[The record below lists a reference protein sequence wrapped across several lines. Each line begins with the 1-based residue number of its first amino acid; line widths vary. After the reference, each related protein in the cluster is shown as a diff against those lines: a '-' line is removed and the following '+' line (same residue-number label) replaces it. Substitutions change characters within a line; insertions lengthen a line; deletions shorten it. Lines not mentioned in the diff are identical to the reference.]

1 MKRNIGIGLLV
12 LALVAAFSGLVMAQ
26 DQAADNMELVKEKIR
41 ADKKLFVAENMQL
54 TEAQAKDFWPVYESY
69 QADIEKQVMRT
80 VKMIENFAKHHRA
93 VSEDEATREAAAKEI
108 LDEWMAI
115 QADDL
120 KLRESYL
127 PKFRKVL
134 PEIKVSRYYQLE
146 SKIDAINRYV
156 MAAKIPLFK

>member
-1 MKRNIGIGLLV
+1 MKRNIGIGILV

-26 DQAADNMELVKEKIR
+26 DQAANNMELVKEKIR

-80 VKMIENFAKHHRA
+80 IKMIEKFAMNHETMSDDVARQ
-93 VSEDEATREAAAKEI
+93 I
-108 LDEWMAI
+108 LEEWLSI
-115 QADDL
+115 QADEL
-120 KLRESYL
+120 ELQQSYL